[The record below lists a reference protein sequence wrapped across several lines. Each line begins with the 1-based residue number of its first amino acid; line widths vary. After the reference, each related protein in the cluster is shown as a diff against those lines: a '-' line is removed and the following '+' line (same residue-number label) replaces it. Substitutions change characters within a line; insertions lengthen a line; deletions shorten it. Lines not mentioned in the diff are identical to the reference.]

1 MNNKGHYLW
10 RHGLLFSV
18 KLRQRVRP
26 IMAQCTDNCW
36 GNRPIVDCMD
46 GGNTVSTLN
55 QSINKQINGRNGRR
69 DTQWP
74 PLDRYWWNIQRRFP
88 SGSKVRSNSVATA
101 TKSIQW
107 PLQFGSNRFLWR
119 WGSLK
124 TTTFHQKQNKREKNR
139 PRFDASSENPVE
151 FEDTWAA
158 IGRFA
163 AETFAQLFKRAE
175 NPVEIG
181 FYSVVHRNWSKLNS
195 FVQHFHKNP
204 TNPSGNLLKM
214 VSTGQKV

>member
-18 KLRQRVRP
+18 KLRQSVRP

-124 TTTFHQKQNKREKNR
+124 TTTFHQKPNKRKKKSPEIRCKFR
-139 PRFDASSENPVE
+139 KSSRI
-151 FEDTWAA
+151 WGHL
-158 IGRFA
+158 GRHWSIRSRNLRSIVQ
-163 AETFAQLFKRAE
+163 TGRK
-175 NPVEIG
+175 
-181 FYSVVHRNWSKLNS
+181 SSRNWSKLNS